1 MTVPSI
7 IYNKTEEMNS
17 VSINIHLVPPKH
29 PALVP
34 QLIFLLL
41 LQVLLVLEA
50 IMLRSSRAQARRCW
64 LEIRQSRYLSS
75 APAPPEL
82 RRLHYP
88 ASSRSRRYQA
98 GQEMGQLSLAQINRI
113 LKANEH
119 SHILPRGPTSHGVLG
134 FHSNTLPS
142 NHPSEDRRSSATCL
156 LGRGGVLFGVFDGHA
171 GPSCAQAISQR
182 LFYYF
187 TVAMLPLRTLQELD
201 RAVEEDRAVPPLLEW
216 HKHPQDHSSPDGG
229 AISFHSLRNYWQER
243 LDEDDEEDNEDDGRV
258 TSALMDAFRRLDYD
272 VSVEAQVHLS
282 LSSPRRVSI
291 PGEGFSLSSPLRVAL
306 SGSTACVVHV
316 SNGVLHVANLGDSRA
331 VLGVQEE
338 DGRWMALSLTNDH
351 NAQNPEELQR
361 ILGEHPASE
370 RKTVVRHDRLL
381 GLLLPFRAFGD
392 VRFKW
397 SPEMLSRLYDTRPDV
412 LSAVS
417 ESVRTLPPHYLTPPY
432 LSAQPEVTRH
442 LMKPADKFLIL
453 ATDGLWELMHRQTV
467 VQLVGNHVAG
477 LQQQR
482 PIVPSADTTLGSLQ
496 RLLLERRGRVQSVLE
511 DQNAATHLLR
521 HALGDDGYGS
531 VDQNRLA
538 RMLSLPADLA
548 RRYRDD
554 ITITV
559 VHLNDL

>member
-1 MTVPSI
+1 
-7 IYNKTEEMNS
+7 
-17 VSINIHLVPPKH
+17 
-29 PALVP
+29 
-34 QLIFLLL
+34 
-41 LQVLLVLEA
+41 
-50 IMLRSSRAQARRCW
+50 MLGRTGTLTRRCW
-64 LEIRQSRYLSS
+64 LEILQSRCISS
-75 APAPPEL
+75 PSEPSGV
-82 RRLHYP
+82 LHYP
-88 ASSRSRRYQA
+88 ACSGSRRYQA
-98 GQEMGQLSLAQINRI
+98 GQEAAQLSSAQVNRI
-113 LKANEH
+113 LKFNEH
-119 SHILPRGPTSHGVLG
+119 SHALPRGSASHGVLG

-156 LGRGGVLFGVFDGHA
+156 PGRGGVLFGVFDGHGGA
-171 GPSCAQAISQR
+171 SCAQAVSQR
-182 LFYYF
+182 LFYYV
-187 TVAMLPLRTLQELD
+187 TVAMLPRRMLQELD

-216 HKHPQDHSSPDGG
+216 HKHPQDHGSPDGG

-243 LDEDDEEDNEDDGRV
+243 LEEQEEEEEDGGRV

-282 LSSPRRVSI
+282 LSSPRRVSL
-291 PGEGFSLSSPLRVAL
+291 PGEGLSLSSPLRVAL

-331 VLGVQEE
+331 VLGVQER
-338 DGRWMALSLTNDH
+338 DGRWSALSLTNDH

-361 ILGEHPASE
+361 VLAEHPASE
-370 RKTVVRHDRLL
+370 RRTAVRHDRLL

-397 SPEMLSRLYDTRPDV
+397 SPEMLSRLYDTRPDI
-412 LSAVS
+412 LSAIT
-417 ESVRTLPPHYLTPPY
+417 ESVPPPHYLTPPY
-432 LSAQPEVTRH
+432 LSARPEVTRH
-442 LMKPADKFLIL
+442 RIRPQDKFLVL

-467 VQLVGNHVAG
+467 VQLVGEHQAG
-477 LQQQR
+477 LQHQR

-511 DQNAATHLLR
+511 DQNVATHLLR

-531 VDQNRLA
+531 VAPNRLA
-538 RMLSLPADLA
+538 RMLSLPTDLA

-559 VHLNDL
+559 IHLNEP

>member
-1 MTVPSI
+1 
-7 IYNKTEEMNS
+7 
-17 VSINIHLVPPKH
+17 
-29 PALVP
+29 
-34 QLIFLLL
+34 
-41 LQVLLVLEA
+41 
-50 IMLRSSRAQARRCW
+50 MLRRSGAQTRRCW
-64 LEIRQSRYLSS
+64 LEIQQSRYLSS

-88 ASSRSRRYQA
+88 ASSRSRQGQA
-98 GQEMGQLSLAQINRI
+98 GQESGQLSPAQINRI

-119 SHILPRGPTSHGVLG
+119 SHTLPRGPASHGVLG

-216 HKHPQDHSSPDGG
+216 HKHPQDHSSLDGG

-331 VLGVQEE
+331 VLGVQEG
-338 DGRWMALSLTNDH
+338 DGRWSALSLTNDH

-442 LMKPADKFLIL
+442 LMKPADKFLVL

-467 VQLVGNHVAG
+467 VQLVGDHVAG

-511 DQNAATHLLR
+511 DQNVATHLLR

-559 VHLNDL
+559 IHLNDL